1 MRWIEVT
8 VVSAKKLRHN
18 QPYEELSTISSFLRL
33 APVLFPLP
41 KSPCGQSAGKEDE
54 SDAEKLSGTQES
66 DVISGGGGQAEV
78 PCVGG

>member
-1 MRWIEVT
+1 
-8 VVSAKKLRHN
+8 VSATKLRHN
-18 QPYEELSTISSFLRL
+18 QPYEEHSTIPLFLRL

-41 KSPCGQSAGKEDE
+41 KPPCGQSARKEDE
-54 SDAEKLSGTQES
+54 SDAEKLSGAQDS